1 MEGEGEGLGNRD
13 GTGLSR
19 LLEACRRVHTEC
31 RGTTKRP
38 LQDGCGP
45 AGQSERGV
53 RDRMANQNALSTRL
67 LFLNLR
73 ARWGHNIT
81 RREKEDLI
89 IVNGDIFAQRVASF
103 SLCRSLRFIP
113 SHLASHICSIC
124 SIFSNLSLSLF
135 S

>member
-1 MEGEGEGLGNRD
+1 MGNRD

-19 LLEACRRVHTEC
+19 LLEACRRVYTEY

-53 RDRMANQNALSTRL
+53 RDRTANQNALSTRL

-73 ARWGHNIT
+73 ARQGHNIT
-81 RREKEDLI
+81 MRETERGAD
-89 IVNGDIFAQRVASF
+89 NR
-103 SLCRSLRFIP
+103 
-113 SHLASHICSIC
+113 
-124 SIFSNLSLSLF
+124 
-135 S
+135 